1 MHDKNTKE
9 HLKNKF
15 NERDLPQLT
24 TNISVTS
31 LKLKNSA
38 QKLLDKQKKNKE
50 CQDRKI
56 ILFIRKQDLYSSDI
70 CLYCNEAMSDISD
83 AEFYCLIT
91 KVYKPPKNFD
101 FPETERSFLFV
112 WFEEFPWVYYSRWED
127 GAYCLPCILF
137 GHEVV

>member
-1 MHDKNTKE
+1 M
-9 HLKNKF
+9 
-15 NERDLPQLT
+15 
-24 TNISVTS
+24 S
-31 LKLKNSA
+31 
-38 QKLLDKQKKNKE
+38 
-50 CQDRKI
+50 DRKI

-137 GHEVV
+137 GHEVVWSSSLENLYRKPCRTWPTAVEKNKKTFKKTLKCSNGDTQKESNITY